1 MCLGMFWLVY
11 ELEGLSDA
19 GVGCFTIRASY
30 QTFVLNL
37 SIDKR
42 QGAMRYYDYALTGAA
57 SAEQQP
63 GDKAWLSGGDP
74 KTACTSVDCGLPF
87 GSQLP
92 RPLVD

>member
-1 MCLGMFWLVY
+1 MFWLVY

-42 QGAMRYYDYALTGAA
+42 QAAMRN
-57 SAEQQP
+57 
-63 GDKAWLSGGDP
+63 
-74 KTACTSVDCGLPF
+74 
-87 GSQLP
+87 
-92 RPLVD
+92 